1 MCLHPRP
8 ADNTNEKKMM
18 TEEEQRYITDY
29 LSGNMDP
36 EERKRFSQWL
46 KERPERQEAFRETG
60 RTALRA
66 RWSGRWTQTD
76 AGKAFARVQKRLHT
90 RRLYRRMVQY
100 AAVVLVAAT
109 AGIFLLRQEG
119 TPTETPL
126 VSTLPHPD
134 NHRPVLT
141 LHNGQSIVLSNE
153 PQQVIAGTP
162 AIDIRQTDSAR
173 LEYTPVSDTLDSEIH
188 YNTLSVPKGCEFSL
202 ALADGTHIWVN
213 AGSTLRYP
221 ERFIPG
227 KREVFLSG
235 EAYFEVA
242 PDKANPFYVT
252 TERMQLQVLGTSFD
266 VSAYPDDPVLTT
278 TLITGSV
285 AQEFENGERVMLRPS
300 WQSVYA
306 VAEGTHRVQEADV
319 DAVLAWK
326 NGKFIAR
333 DERLEDIL
341 QRLSRWY
348 DFQVVYTQPRLKDIR
363 FHIHCE
369 RYENVMDILEQVQET
384 YGIRFMEHNGTIYVS
399 Q

>member
-1 MCLHPRP
+1 
-8 ADNTNEKKMM
+8 M

-29 LSGNMDP
+29 LSGNLAP
-36 EERKRFSQWL
+36 EERKRFSEWL
-46 KERPERQEAFRETG
+46 AERPERQEAFREMG
-60 RTALRA
+60 RTVLRA
-66 RWSGRWTQTD
+66 RWSGRWAQTD
-76 AGKAFARVQKRLHT
+76 AVKAFARVQKRLHA

-173 LEYTPVSDTLDSEIH
+173 LEYTPVSDTMDSEIH

-202 ALADGTHIWVN
+202 ALADGTRIWVN

-221 ERFIPG
+221 ERFAPG

-235 EAYFEVA
+235 EAYFEVTKNA
-242 PDKANPFYVT
+242 EKPFVVHTGYLDI
-252 TERMQLQVLGTSFD
+252 EVLGTSF
-266 VSAYPDDPVLTT
+266 
-278 TLITGSV
+278 
-285 AQEFENGERVMLRPS
+285 N
-300 WQSVYA
+300 VYA
-306 VAEGTHRVQEADV
+306 YEREEVIEMALVSGRIKIMTNSEPSRTVFLCPNEKALFHKSSGNIQVRETDNRFETAWLRGDLVFHSTPLKEVIAKLERKYGVRIHLNAPS
-319 DAVLAWK
+319 LA
-326 NGKFIAR
+326 NDMFTGNFDSEYIIEVMELL
-333 DERLEDIL
+333 ERHYGFTYEIQD
-341 QRLSRWY
+341 
-348 DFQVVYTQPRLKDIR
+348 KDIY
-363 FHIHCE
+363 ITVD
-369 RYENVMDILEQVQET
+369 N
-384 YGIRFMEHNGTIYVS
+384 
-399 Q
+399 

>member
-1 MCLHPRP
+1 
-8 ADNTNEKKMM
+8 M

-29 LSGNMDP
+29 LSGNLDP

-153 PQQVIAGTP
+153 LQQVIAGTP

-173 LEYTPVSDTLDSEIH
+173 LEYTPVSDTMDSEIH

-202 ALADGTHIWVN
+202 ALSDGTRIWVN

-221 ERFIPG
+221 ERFAPG

-266 VSAYPDDPVLTT
+266 VSAYPDDPVLTA

-384 YGIRFMEHNGTIYVS
+384 YGIRFSEYNGTIYVS

>member
-1 MCLHPRP
+1 
-8 ADNTNEKKMM
+8 M

-29 LSGNMDP
+29 LSGNLAP
-36 EERKRFSQWL
+36 EERKRFSEWL
-46 KERPERQEAFRETG
+46 AERPERQEAFREMG
-60 RTALRA
+60 RTVLRA
-66 RWSGRWTQTD
+66 RWSGRWAQTD
-76 AGKAFARVQKRLHT
+76 AVKAFARVQKRLHA

-119 TPTETPL
+119 TPTGTPL

-173 LEYTPVSDTLDSEIH
+173 LEYTPVSDTMDSEIH

-202 ALADGTHIWVN
+202 VLADGTRIWVN

-221 ERFIPG
+221 ERFAPG

-242 PDKANPFYVT
+242 RDTANPFFVKT
-252 TERMQLQVLGTSFD
+252 DRMQLQVLGTSFD
-266 VSAYPDDPVLTT
+266 ISAYPDDPAITT
-278 TLITGSV
+278 TLLTGSV
-285 AQEFENGERVMLRPS
+285 SQKFESGRQTLLRPS
-300 WQSVYA
+300 QQSVYT
-306 VAEGTHRVQEADV
+306 VATGTARLQAADI

-341 QRLSRWY
+341 RRLGRWY
-348 DFQVVYTQPRLKDIR
+348 DFQVVYTHPRLKDMR

-369 RYENVMDILEQVQET
+369 RYEKVMDILERVQET

>member
-1 MCLHPRP
+1 
-8 ADNTNEKKMM
+8 M

-29 LSGNMDP
+29 LSGNLAP
-36 EERKRFSQWL
+36 EERKRFSEWL
-46 KERPERQEAFRETG
+46 AERPERQEAFREMG
-60 RTALRA
+60 RTVLRA
-66 RWSGRWTQTD
+66 RWSGRWAQTD
-76 AGKAFARVQKRLHT
+76 AVKAFARVQKRLHA

-109 AGIFLLRQEG
+109 AGIFLLWQEG

-173 LEYTPVSDTLDSEIH
+173 LEYTPVSDTMDSEIH

-202 ALADGTHIWVN
+202 ALADGTRIWVN

-221 ERFIPG
+221 ERFAPG

-242 PDKANPFYVT
+242 KDPDRHFVVKADGLEVEALGTAFNVKAYEEDDEIIASLREGRVRTSVGGHVDILDSGQSLSYSKVSGKVELEDDDVEYHLKWRENELAFRGETLEEIADMLDRLYNVNIEFDSENIKRYRFSGVIKNNSLDNVFELISLTAPIEYTKANDT
-252 TERMQLQVLGTSFD
+252 IR
-266 VSAYPDDPVLTT
+266 
-278 TLITGSV
+278 
-285 AQEFENGERVMLRPS
+285 LRL
-300 WQSVYA
+300 
-306 VAEGTHRVQEADV
+306 R
-319 DAVLAWK
+319 K
-326 NGKFIAR
+326 
-333 DERLEDIL
+333 
-341 QRLSRWY
+341 
-348 DFQVVYTQPRLKDIR
+348 
-363 FHIHCE
+363 
-369 RYENVMDILEQVQET
+369 
-384 YGIRFMEHNGTIYVS
+384 
-399 Q
+399 

>member
-1 MCLHPRP
+1 
-8 ADNTNEKKMM
+8 M

-29 LSGNMDP
+29 LSGNLDP

-153 PQQVIAGTP
+153 LQQVIAGTP

-173 LEYTPVSDTLDSEIH
+173 LEYTPVSDTMDSEIH

-202 ALADGTHIWVN
+202 ALSDGTRIWVN

-221 ERFIPG
+221 ERFAPG

-266 VSAYPDDPVLTT
+266 VSAYPDDPVLTA

>member
-1 MCLHPRP
+1 
-8 ADNTNEKKMM
+8 M

-29 LSGNMDP
+29 LSGNLAP
-36 EERKRFSQWL
+36 EERKRFSEWL
-46 KERPERQEAFRETG
+46 AERPERQEAFREMG
-60 RTALRA
+60 RTVLRA
-66 RWSGRWTQTD
+66 RWSGRWAQTD
-76 AGKAFARVQKRLHT
+76 AVKAFARVQKRLHT
-90 RRLYRRMVQY
+90 RRLYRRLLEC

-109 AGIFLLRQEG
+109 VSVFFLLPEEEEL
-119 TPTETPL
+119 TMPL
-126 VSTLPHPD
+126 ASTLPAPGE
-134 NHRPVLT
+134 HRPVLT

-173 LEYTPVSDTLDSEIH
+173 LEYTPVSDTMDSEIH

-202 ALADGTHIWVN
+202 ALADGTRIWVN

-221 ERFIPG
+221 ERFAPG

-242 PDKANPFYVT
+242 RDTANPFFVKT
-252 TERMQLQVLGTSFD
+252 DRMQLQVLGTSFD
-266 VSAYPDDPVLTT
+266 ISAYPDDPAITT
-278 TLITGSV
+278 TLLTGSV
-285 AQEFENGERVMLRPS
+285 SQKFESGRQTLLRPS
-300 WQSVYA
+300 QQSVYT
-306 VAEGTHRVQEADV
+306 VATGTARLQAADI

-384 YGIRFMEHNGTIYVS
+384 YGIRFSEYNGTIYVS

>member
-1 MCLHPRP
+1 
-8 ADNTNEKKMM
+8 M

-29 LSGNMDP
+29 LSGNLAP
-36 EERKRFSQWL
+36 EERKRFSEWL
-46 KERPERQEAFRETG
+46 AERPERQEAFREMG
-60 RTALRA
+60 RTVLRA
-66 RWSGRWTQTD
+66 RWSGRWAQTD
-76 AGKAFARVQKRLHT
+76 AVKAFARVQKRLHA

-109 AGIFLLRQEG
+109 AGIFLLWQEG

-173 LEYTPVSDTLDSEIH
+173 LEYTPVSDTMDSEIH

-202 ALADGTHIWVN
+202 ALADGTRIWVN

-221 ERFIPG
+221 ERFAPG

-242 PDKANPFYVT
+242 RDTANPFFVKT
-252 TERMQLQVLGTSFD
+252 D
-266 VSAYPDDPVLTT
+266 
-278 TLITGSV
+278 
-285 AQEFENGERVMLRPS
+285 
-300 WQSVYA
+300 
-306 VAEGTHRVQEADV
+306 
-319 DAVLAWK
+319 
-326 NGKFIAR
+326 
-333 DERLEDIL
+333 
-341 QRLSRWY
+341 
-348 DFQVVYTQPRLKDIR
+348 
-363 FHIHCE
+363 
-369 RYENVMDILEQVQET
+369 
-384 YGIRFMEHNGTIYVS
+384 
-399 Q
+399 